1 MVKSTGIV
9 RQVDELGRVVIPI
22 ELRRNLNIDKR
33 DSMEIF
39 VSEDQ
44 IILKKYSPSC
54 VFCSNAGNIV
64 KFNEKN
70 ICASCLEKLKTMPLD
85 KEQET

>member
-1 MVKSTGIV
+1 MIKSTGIV

-22 ELRRNLNIDKR
+22 ELRRNLGIDKR

-54 VFCSNAGNIV
+54 VFCNNAGNIV

-70 ICASCLEKLKTMPLD
+70 ICTSCLEKLKTMSA
-85 KEQET
+85 EQEQNA